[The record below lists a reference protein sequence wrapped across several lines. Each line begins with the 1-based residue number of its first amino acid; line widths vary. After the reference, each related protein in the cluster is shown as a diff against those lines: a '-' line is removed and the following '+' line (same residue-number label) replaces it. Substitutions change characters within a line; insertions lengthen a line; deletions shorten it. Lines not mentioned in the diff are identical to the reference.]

1 MRQKHGNA
9 FFGGKDTLFNL
20 SKEKASKPNGFTMAF
35 WQACQNIINDDAMV
49 FKEFFN
55 YVTFQRFLN
64 TTFLVLI
71 PKKTN
76 AEELKDFKPINSVK
90 GLYKLSTKVLA
101 NRLKNVTGKVVLNYQ
116 YAYVKGKQILNEVL
130 VTNKAIDSRLKCSMS
145 GVLCKINIRKAQNY
159 VNWNFLISI
168 LHKMDFGK
176 RQIRRISWCI
186 TIAKFS
192 ILVFKAPQV

>member
-1 MRQKHGNA
+1 M
-9 FFGGKDTLFNL
+9 
-20 SKEKASKPNGFTMAF
+20 
-35 WQACQNIINDDAMV
+35 
-49 FKEFFN
+49 
-55 YVTFQRFLN
+55 
-64 TTFLVLI
+64 VLI

-145 GVLCKINIRKAQNY
+145 GVLCKINIRKA
-159 VNWNFLISI
+159 
-168 LHKMDFGK
+168 
-176 RQIRRISWCI
+176 
-186 TIAKFS
+186 
-192 ILVFKAPQV
+192 